1 VLDRTYPEQ
10 VCSVARALE
19 VVGER
24 WTLLILRDAMLGVR
38 RFDEFKAN
46 LGLARSV
53 LTARLGRL
61 VEEGVLER
69 RRYQT
74 NPERFEYLLT
84 GKGRELAP
92 VLFHL
97 MKWGD
102 SHYPTDA
109 GPPRVTLHKR
119 CGGKVGATLRCARCH
134 RRVGYAD
141 LEPRPG
147 PGLKAAAR
155 EREGDKREALP
166 GSG

>member
-1 VLDRTYPEQ
+1 MLDRTYPEQ

-24 WTLLILRDAMLGVR
+24 WTLLILRDAILGMR
-38 RFDEFKAN
+38 RFDDFQAN

-53 LTARLGRL
+53 LTSRLNHL

-74 NPERFEYLLT
+74 GPERFEYVLT
-84 GKGRELAP
+84 AKGRALAP

-102 SHYPTDA
+102 AYYVTEA
-109 GPPRVTLHKR
+109 GPPRLSLHR
-119 CGGKVGATLRCARCH
+119 GCGGEVDAALGCARCGQQ
-134 RRVGYAD
+134 VAYSD
-141 LEPRPG
+141 LDLPAG
-147 PGLKAAAR
+147 PGLAAAAR
-155 EREGDKREALP
+155 EREGL
-166 GSG
+166 